1 MKSILTTYA
10 GICKYL
16 PPLVNLFN
24 DFEKTVQYNNIV
36 DVLQSHAEQIKEL
49 KESLNKAYAES
60 PNYVKDILDTIQ
72 KAKDELNQEKRHA
85 YASYLTACCHIE
97 NNDNINKQIFL
108 DYLGRLDYL
117 DIFILKWL
125 TPHYNGHDAVSLCMS
140 KYNYE
145 HQAHITKVDIMIHL
159 EHLCS
164 LGLIERCDKEEVE
177 NFNKRNG
184 NIMSRHTTFKR
195 NNFFQRTVT
204 GDGFVSFIR
213 KGGIEG

>member
-1 MKSILTTYA
+1 M
-10 GICKYL
+10 
-16 PPLVNLFN
+16 
-24 DFEKTVQYNNIV
+24 
-36 DVLQSHAEQIKEL
+36 
-49 KESLNKAYAES
+49 NKAYTES
-60 PNYVKDILDTIQ
+60 PYYVRDILDTMQ
-72 KAKDELNQEKRHA
+72 KAKDELNKEKRRA
-85 YASYLTACCHIE
+85 YALYLTACCHIE

-125 TPHYNGHDAVSLCMS
+125 TPHYNGHDAVSSCMS

-145 HQAHITKVDIMIHL
+145 HLAHITKVDIMIHL

-213 KGGIEG
+213 KGVVE